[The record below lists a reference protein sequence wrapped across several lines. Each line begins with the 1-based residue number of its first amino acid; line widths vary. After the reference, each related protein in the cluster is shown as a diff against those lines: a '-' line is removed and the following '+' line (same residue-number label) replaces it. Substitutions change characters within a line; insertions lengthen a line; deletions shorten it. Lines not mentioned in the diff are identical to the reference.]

1 VNADIT
7 DLKSA
12 ADPDAVERQE
22 GRPGRKG
29 RVPVPAVE
37 TVRHHAVTAAK
48 RQPFIEIAED
58 DDRKVLGIVFHRA
71 DQGPCLAAAAEYGEP
86 DMR

>member
-1 VNADIT
+1 VNADII
-7 DLKSA
+7 DFKPA
-12 ADPDAVERQE
+12 ADPDPVERQE

-29 RVPVPAVE
+29 RVPVTAVE

-48 RQPFIEIAED
+48 RQPFIEVTEN
-58 DDRKVLGIVFHRA
+58 DDREVLGIMFHRA
-71 DQGPCLAAAAEYGEP
+71 DQRPRLAAAAEYGEP